1 MISMVDRLWYGRRR
15 PLWPLWPLAWIYRSI
30 TRSRRQA
37 FLSGTTPAQRP
48 PLPVIVVGNITAGG
62 TGKSPLVLA
71 IVSHLRAAGWRPVII
86 SRGYGG
92 KSDAYPIRVDG
103 STPASLCGDEPK
115 MLSEQ
120 AGVPV
125 YVDPVRANAAAKA
138 YDDKAGDV
146 LICDD
151 GLQHYRLGRD
161 IEIAVFDGA
170 RGLGNGA
177 PIPVGPLREPPER
190 LSTVDAIVCNGQLIE
205 GLTQF
210 SDATVAP
217 MTFEPVRLVNL
228 VTGEHQS
235 PDWLQG
241 QTVTAVAGIGNPARF
256 FAVVTSLGATP
267 EPQPRPDHHTFTPS
281 DMSRPEGQALVMTAK
296 DAVKCREFA
305 DDNCWSLEV
314 EAYLPDAFWIGLDHK
329 LTMLDTAPSHIKA
342 CHIKES
348 HIKESHTDG

>member
-1 MISMVDRLWYGRRR
+1 MTGMVDRLWYGRRR
-15 PLWPLWPLAWIYRSI
+15 PLWLLWPLAWIYRRV
-30 TRSRRQA
+30 TRARRQA
-37 FLSGTTPAQRP
+37 FLSGATPAQRP

-71 IVSHLRAAGWRPVII
+71 VVSHLRAAGWRPVII

-92 KSDAYPIRVDG
+92 KSDAYPVRVDE

-138 YDDKAGDV
+138 HEDNAGDV

-170 RGLGNGA
+170 RGFGNGA
-177 PIPVGPLREPPER
+177 PIPVGPLRESPER
-190 LSTVDAIVCNGQLIE
+190 LSSVNAIVCNGQLID
-205 GLTQF
+205 GLDQF
-210 SDATVAP
+210 GDATVAL
-217 MTFEPVRLVNL
+217 MTFESVRLINL
-228 VTGEHQS
+228 VTGEHRS
-235 PDWLQG
+235 PEWLNG
-241 QTVTAVAGIGNPARF
+241 QTVTAIAGIGHPARF
-256 FAVVTSLGATP
+256 FAALKTLGAIT
-267 EPQPRPDHHTFTPS
+267 EPQPRPDHHTFTPA
-281 DMSRPEGQALVMTAK
+281 DLNRPEGQMLVMTAK

-314 EAYLPDAFWIGLDHK
+314 EARLPDAFWATLDHK
-329 LTMLDTAPSHIKA
+329 LTTLNMAPGHF
-342 CHIKES
+342 KE
-348 HIKESHTDG
+348 KRTDG